1 MIRRAL
7 LALVALCLLTS
18 PLHSQDQAK
27 LIADQVLLEANDTLT
42 AEGAVEVLYKGTRL
56 TAERIIYF
64 SKTDRLEITGPIRL
78 TDESNTVIVADAAD
92 LSSDLTE
99 GVLTSARMVL
109 DQQLQIASNRLTR
122 ASGRFTVLDRVV
134 ASSCEVCPSNPT
146 PLWEIRARRVVH
158 DQEERQ
164 LYFDHAQFR
173 VAGLPIFY
181 APRLR
186 MPDPTLERSTG
197 FLLPTIRT
205 TSGLGAGVKL
215 PYFIA
220 IGDSRDLTLTPYVSA
235 KQTRTLEF
243 RYRQAFRTGKM
254 EFSGA
259 LSRDDLIPGKT
270 RGYLFGN
277 AKFDLPRDFGLNLKL
292 QTVTDDAYLLDYDV
306 SSRDRL
312 QSGVEL
318 TRTRRNE
325 HIDARIF
332 RYWSIRAR
340 DDNSVLP
347 TLVGDLTFERRF
359 RPAYL
364 GGEGKFSF
372 QTHSHRRSS
381 TVTTDA
387 NGDGITDGRDIART
401 TLAADWSRNWTLSN
415 GMVLSG
421 GFMAAADFY
430 SIGQDATYPGTVT
443 RFAPSAMVEL
453 RWPWVKTE
461 TAGGATQVIEP
472 VAQLVWSRNDIEDVP
487 NEDSQI
493 SSFDEGNLFG
503 YSRFPGVDERELG
516 TRLNLGV
523 SWTRRDPAGWSLGVT
538 AGRVFRAEDLG
549 QFSIG
554 SGLDGTSSDWLLAT
568 HLDTA
573 FGLTMMN
580 RALFD
585 DAFSFSRNELRLGY
599 NAQKYDISAG
609 YLWLMADP
617 AEGRNK
623 ASSEFTFDAGW
634 TFARNWRGKVSGR
647 YDFQADRAAKAA
659 VGLQYRN
666 ECVAVDLSLSR
677 RFTSSTSV
685 SANTD
690 FSMSVELAGFGAGTD
705 GRKYRRSCAR

>member
-1 MIRRAL
+1 MMRHVL
-7 LALVALCLLTS
+7 LALFALCLLS
-18 PLHSQDQAK
+18 LPLRAQDQAT
-27 LIADQVLLEANDTLT
+27 LIADRVFLEAGDTLT
-42 AEGAVEVLYKGTRL
+42 ADGAVEVLYKGTRL
-56 TAERIIYF
+56 TAERIVYF

-78 TDESNTVIVADAAD
+78 TDASDTVIVADAAD
-92 LSSDLTE
+92 LSRDLTE

-109 DQQLQIASNRLTR
+109 DQQLQIASNQLTR
-122 ASGRFTVLDRVV
+122 ASGRFTVLDRVI

-186 MPDPTLERSTG
+186 MPDPTLKRSTG

-220 IGDSRDLTLTPYVSA
+220 IGDSRDLTLTPYVSG

-270 RGYLFGN
+270 RGYIFGDGR
-277 AKFDLPRDFGLNLKL
+277 FDLPRDFELNLKL

-306 SSRDRL
+306 SNRDRL

-325 HIDARIF
+325 HITASIF

-347 TLVGDLTFERRF
+347 TIVGDLTFERRF
-359 RPAYL
+359 RPAHL
-364 GGEGKFSF
+364 GGEGKFAF

-381 TVTTDA
+381 AVATDA
-387 NGDGITDGRDIART
+387 NGDGVVDGRDIARA
-401 TLAADWSRNWTLSN
+401 TLLADWSRNWTLSN

-421 GFMAAADFY
+421 GFMAAADIY
-430 SIGQDATYPGTVT
+430 AIGQDATYPGTVT
-443 RFAPSAMVEL
+443 RFTPAAMLEL
-453 RWPWVKTE
+453 RWPWLKAE
-461 TAGGATQVIEP
+461 SRSGATQVIEP
-472 VAQLVWSRNDIEDVP
+472 IAQLVWAPNDTDDVP
-487 NEDSQI
+487 NEDSRNVA
-493 SSFDEGNLFG
+493 FDEGNLFG
-503 YSRFPGVDERELG
+503 YTRFPGADARELG
-516 TRLNLGV
+516 TRLNLGL
-523 SWTRRDPAGWSLGVT
+523 SWTRHDPAGWSLGVT
-538 AGRVFRAEDLG
+538 AGRVFRAKDLG
-549 QFSIG
+549 QFSAA

-573 FGLTMMN
+573 SGLTLMN

-585 DAFSFSRNELRLGY
+585 DALDFSSDELRIGY
-599 NAQKYDISAG
+599 NAPNYDISAG
-609 YLWLMADP
+609 YLWLVADP
-617 AEGRNK
+617 AEGRNR
-623 ASSEFTFDAGW
+623 ASSEFVFDAGW
-634 TFARNWRGKVSGR
+634 TFARNWRGTVEGR

-666 ECVAVDLSLSR
+666 ECVVVDLSLSR

-685 SANTD
+685 AANTD
-690 FSMSVELAGFGAGTD
+690 FNLSVELAGFGAGTD
-705 GRKYRRSCAR
+705 GRQYRRSCIR

>member
-1 MIRRAL
+1 MRRFLSAFIAICL
-7 LALVALCLLTS
+7 LAL
-18 PLHSQDQAK
+18 PLDAQNQAT
-27 LIADQVLLEANDTLT
+27 LIADRVFLDAGNTLT

-56 TAERIIYF
+56 TAERIVYD

-78 TDESNTVIVADAAD
+78 TDASDTVIVADAAD
-92 LSSDLTE
+92 LSRDLTE

-109 DQQLQIASNRLTR
+109 DQQLQIASNELTR
-122 ASGRFTVLDRVV
+122 TSGRFTVLDRVV

-173 VAGLPIFY
+173 IAGLPIFY

-186 MPDPTLERSTG
+186 MPDPTLKRSTG

-277 AKFDLPRDFGLNLKL
+277 ANFDLPRDFGLNLKL

-306 SSRDRL
+306 SGRDRL

-325 HIDARIF
+325 HINASVF
-332 RYWSIRAR
+332 RYWSLRAR

-372 QTHSHRRSS
+372 QTHSHLRSS
-381 TVTTDA
+381 TVETDA
-387 NGDGITDGRDIART
+387 NGDGVTDGRDIARA

-430 SIGQDATYPGTVT
+430 SIGQDAAYPGTVS
-443 RFAPSAMVEL
+443 RFTPSAMVEL

-461 TAGGATQVIEP
+461 TASGATQVIEP
-472 VAQLVWSRNDIEDVP
+472 VAQLVWSRDDIEGVP
-487 NEDSQI
+487 NEDSQNV
-493 SSFDEGNLFG
+493 SFDEGNLFG
-503 YSRFPGVDERELG
+503 YSRFPGADARELG

-523 SWTRRDPAGWSLGVT
+523 SWTRHDPAGWSLGVT

-549 QFSIG
+549 QFSTA

-568 HLDTA
+568 NLDTA
-573 FGLTMMN
+573 FGLTVMN

-585 DAFSFSRNELRLGY
+585 DAFSFSRHEVRIGY
-599 NAQKYDISAG
+599 SAPKYDISAG
-609 YLWLMADP
+609 YLWLIADP
-617 AEGRNK
+617 AEGRNR
-623 ASSEFTFDAGW
+623 ASSEFAFDAGW
-634 TFARNWRGKVSGR
+634 NFARNWSGKVSGR
-647 YDFQADRAAKAA
+647 YDFEADRAAKAA

-690 FSMSVELAGFGAGTD
+690 FNLSVALAGFGAGTD
-705 GRKYRRSCAR
+705 GRKYRRSCIR

>member
-1 MIRRAL
+1 MRSVL
-7 LALVALCLLTS
+7 LALVALCLLS
-18 PLHSQDQAK
+18 LPLRAQDQAT
-27 LIADQVLLEANDTLT
+27 LIADRVFLEAGDTLT
-42 AEGAVEVLYKGTRL
+42 AEGTVEVLYKGTRL
-56 TAERIIYF
+56 TAERIVYF

-78 TDESNTVIVADAAD
+78 TDESDTVIVADAAD
-92 LSSDLTE
+92 LSRDLTE

-109 DQQLQIASNRLTR
+109 DQQLQIASNQLTR

-186 MPDPTLERSTG
+186 MPDPTLKRATG

-220 IGDSRDLTLTPYVSA
+220 IGDSRDLTLTPYISA
-235 KQTRTLEF
+235 KKTRTLEF

-259 LSRDDLIPGKT
+259 LSRDDLVPGKT
-270 RGYLFGN
+270 RGYLFGDGS
-277 AKFDLPRDFGLNLKL
+277 FDLPRDFGLDFKI

-306 SSRDRL
+306 SDRDRL
-312 QSGVEL
+312 QSGVAV

-332 RYWSIRAR
+332 RYWSIRSG

-347 TLVGDLTFERRF
+347 TIVGDLTFERRF

-364 GGEGKFSF
+364 GGEGKFAF

-387 NGDGITDGRDIART
+387 NGDGVVDGRDIARA
-401 TLAADWSRNWTLSN
+401 TLLADWSRNWTLAN

-443 RFAPSAMVEL
+443 RLTPAAMVEL

-472 VAQLVWSRNDIEDVP
+472 VAQLVWSPDDIDDVP
-487 NEDSQI
+487 NEDSQNVT
-493 SSFDEGNLFG
+493 FDEGNLFG
-503 YSRFPGVDERELG
+503 YSRFPGADARELG

-523 SWTRRDPAGWSLGVT
+523 SWTRHDPAGWSLGVT
-538 AGRVFRAEDLG
+538 AGRVFRAKDLG
-549 QFSIG
+549 QFSPA

-573 FGLTMMN
+573 SGLTVMN

-585 DAFSFSRNELRLGY
+585 DALDFSRNELRVGY
-599 NAQKYDISAG
+599 HAPKYDVTAG
-609 YLWLMADP
+609 YLWLVADP
-617 AEGRNK
+617 AEGRNNP
-623 ASSEFTFDAGW
+623 SSEFTFGAGW
-634 TFARNWRGKVSGR
+634 TFARNWRGRVSGR
-647 YDFQADRAAKAA
+647 YDFQTDRAAKAA

-666 ECVAVDLSLSR
+666 ECVVVDLSLSR

-690 FSMSVELAGFGAGTD
+690 FNLSVELAGFGAGTE
-705 GRKYRRSCAR
+705 GRKYRRSCIR

>member
-1 MIRRAL
+1 
-7 LALVALCLLTS
+7 
-18 PLHSQDQAK
+18 
-27 LIADQVLLEANDTLT
+27 
-42 AEGAVEVLYKGTRL
+42 
-56 TAERIIYF
+56 
-64 SKTDRLEITGPIRL
+64 
-78 TDESNTVIVADAAD
+78 
-92 LSSDLTE
+92 
-99 GVLTSARMVL
+99 
-109 DQQLQIASNRLTR
+109 
-122 ASGRFTVLDRVV
+122 
-134 ASSCEVCPSNPT
+134 
-146 PLWEIRARRVVH
+146 LWEIRARRVVH
-158 DQEERQ
+158 DQQERQ

-186 MPDPTLERSTG
+186 MPDPTLKRATG
-197 FLLPTIRT
+197 FLMPSFRT

-270 RGYLFGN
+270 RGYIFGN
-277 AKFDLPRDFGLNLKL
+277 ANFDLPRDFGLNLKL

-306 SSRDRL
+306 TSRDRL

-325 HIDARIF
+325 HINASVF

-347 TLVGDLTFERRF
+347 TIVGDLTFDRRF

-364 GGEGKFSF
+364 GGEGKFTF
-372 QTHSHRRSS
+372 QTHSHQRSS
-381 TVTTDA
+381 TVSTDA
-387 NGDGITDGRDIART
+387 NGDGVTDGRDIARA
-401 TLAADWSRNWTLSN
+401 TLAADWSRNWTLAN
-415 GMVLSG
+415 GMILSG

-430 SIGQDATYPGTVT
+430 SIGQDASYPGTVT
-443 RFAPSAMVEL
+443 RFTPAAMVEL

-461 TAGGATQVIEP
+461 TKSGATQVIEP
-472 VAQLVWSRNDIEDVP
+472 VAQLVLSRDDIDDVP
-487 NEDSQI
+487 NEDSRNV
-493 SSFDEGNLFG
+493 SFDEGNLFG
-503 YSRFPGVDERELG
+503 YSRFPGADARELG

-523 SWTRRDPAGWSLGVT
+523 NWLRHDPAGWSLGVT
-538 AGRVFRAEDLG
+538 AGRVFRAKDLG
-549 QFSIG
+549 QFSTA

-568 HLDTA
+568 QVETA
-573 FGLTMMN
+573 FGLTVMN

-585 DAFSFSRNELRLGY
+585 DAFSFSRNELRVGY
-599 NAQKYDISAG
+599 NTPRYDITAG
-609 YLWLMADP
+609 YLWLVADP
-617 AEGRNK
+617 AEGRK
-623 ASSEFTFDAGW
+623 KPSSEFAFDAGW
-634 TFARNWRGKVSGR
+634 TFARNWRGNVSGR
-647 YDFQADRAAKAA
+647 YNFEADRAAKAA

-690 FSMSVELAGFGAGTD
+690 FNLSVELAGFGAGTD
-705 GRKYRRSCAR
+705 GRKYRRSCIR